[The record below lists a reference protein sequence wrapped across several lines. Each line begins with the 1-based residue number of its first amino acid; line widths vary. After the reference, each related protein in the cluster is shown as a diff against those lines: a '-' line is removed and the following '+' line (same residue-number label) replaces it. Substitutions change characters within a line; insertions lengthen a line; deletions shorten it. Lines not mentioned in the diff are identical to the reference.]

1 MAVFSCKTRFFCP
14 SCAEKRT
21 LIWGAWVKENVL
33 KNVAHR
39 QWVFTIPKVLRK
51 LFYKDR
57 LLLAELARCAAAT
70 ILELYKAIFPDN
82 HFRPGIIASTQ
93 TFGDLLIWHPHIHCL
108 VTDGVFDLAGGFHPL
123 PGIDS
128 DQATIL
134 FREKV
139 FAMMK
144 ENNRISDGLVENM
157 RNWHHSGFSVHNEVV
172 INENDREALVRLAQY
187 VVHASFSSEKIRY
200 VEKTGCVMYKS
211 NLHKGKKRNFEVLD
225 AIEFL
230 HRVCLHIP
238 GHYEALIRYYGH
250 YANAARGKRKKM
262 GLENQPLLNII
273 DDAPNRKTCR
283 RSWAQLIYQVY
294 EIDPLKCPKCGS
306 QMKIIA
312 FILEREE
319 VIRILRHL
327 QMWPIEYPKP
337 CSVEARASPFDFKL
351 LRKLSD

>member
-1 MAVFSCKTRFFCP
+1 M
-14 SCAEKRT
+14 
-21 LIWGAWVKENVL
+21 
-33 KNVAHR
+33 
-39 QWVFTIPKVLRK
+39 RK

-157 RNWHHSGFSVHNEVV
+157 RNWRHSGFSVHNEVV
-172 INENDREALVRLAQY
+172 INENDREALGRLAQY
-187 VVHASFSSEKIRY
+187 VVHASFSLEKIRY
-200 VEKTGCVMYKS
+200 VEKTHCVMYKS
-211 NLHKGKKRNFEVLD
+211 NLHQGKKRNFEVMD

-238 GHYEALIRYYGH
+238 GHYEALIRY
-250 YANAARGKRKKM
+250 
-262 GLENQPLLNII
+262 
-273 DDAPNRKTCR
+273 
-283 RSWAQLIYQVY
+283 
-294 EIDPLKCPKCGS
+294 
-306 QMKIIA
+306 
-312 FILEREE
+312 
-319 VIRILRHL
+319 
-327 QMWPIEYPKP
+327 
-337 CSVEARASPFDFKL
+337 
-351 LRKLSD
+351 